1 MVIFFWFFFMS
12 ITVDNQREA
21 SFVQNFV
28 FYSLYHSIPHLPFFM
43 WVLVD
48 GTVSVTAFL
57 NLFFNA
63 FLILLDF
70 MMVHFSLSHLF
81 ILFVSVAG
89 DCFFFFVCRFLTPPP
104 LCNTFCVCVCF
115 TVFRCVWGCFFIS
128 VLISLCFYCV
138 CVWLGIVSSV
148 LCKFIGVCFYSLCV
162 FGDCVFVCVYCV

>member
-1 MVIFFWFFFMS
+1 MS

-28 FYSLYHSIPHLPFFM
+28 FYSLYHSIPYLPFFM
-43 WVLVD
+43 RVLVD

-63 FLILLDF
+63 FLILDF
-70 MMVHFSLSHLF
+70 MMVHFSFSHLF

-89 DCFFFFVCRFLTPPP
+89 DCFFFFACRFLTPPP
-104 LCNTFCVCVCF
+104 LFNTFLFCFCVCVCF

-128 VLISLCFYCV
+128 VLISLYVYCV
-138 CVWLGIVSSV
+138 CVWFGIVS
-148 LCKFIGVCFYSLCV
+148 
-162 FGDCVFVCVYCV
+162 